1 MSLILIV
8 LIMLLLF
15 GGGGYYY
22 GGPRIVRGIGGLL
35 LITIYS
41 LAIIRKPPLSCPRGL
56 DAFAVRR
63 ISVLA
68 TSSSTPILDICH
80 VF

>member
-22 GGPRIVRGIGGLL
+22 GGPRIVRGIGRPFAHYHLFSGY
-35 LITIYS
+35 YS
-41 LAIIRKPPLSCPRGL
+41 EAASKLSV
-56 DAFAVRR
+56 A
-63 ISVLA
+63 
-68 TSSSTPILDICH
+68 
-80 VF
+80 